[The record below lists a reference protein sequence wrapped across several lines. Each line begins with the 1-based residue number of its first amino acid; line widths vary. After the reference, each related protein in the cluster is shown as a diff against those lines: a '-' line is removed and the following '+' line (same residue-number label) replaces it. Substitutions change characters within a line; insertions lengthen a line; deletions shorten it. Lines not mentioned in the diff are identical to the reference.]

1 MAVTVTS
8 RSSGLRSADVGSG
21 LLVGGD
27 TGEFVSAVPALL
39 VRAPSLMGGAGERD
53 VAVLPVRAV
62 DTLLRF

>member
-1 MAVTVTS
+1 M
-8 RSSGLRSADVGSG
+8 
-21 LLVGGD
+21 LVGGD

-39 VRAPSLMGGAGERD
+39 VRASALMGGAGERD